1 MPRYLYL
8 LRHAQSADK
17 QIGQT
22 DKERALTPVGSAE
35 ARAVGIF
42 FKEKSIIPELIIT
55 SSALR
60 AKTTSQTVAEILNYD
75 AEKIV
80 VEHCLYE
87 ATVSTFFQLL
97 SQVDNHVN
105 SVLLVGHNPVIAL
118 FADHMT
124 EQQNSFRPSE
134 VLVLKSAAISWND
147 VHKRNTEVT
156 ARFHP
161 IV

>member
-22 DKERALTPVGSAE
+22 DKERALTPIGLKE
-35 ARAVGIF
+35 ARAVGFF
-42 FKEKSIIPELIIT
+42 FKEKSLILELIIT

-75 AEKIV
+75 LEKMV
-80 VEHCLYE
+80 VEDCLYE
-87 ATVSTFFQLL
+87 ATLSTFSQIL
-97 SQVDNHVN
+97 SKIDYQIN
-105 SVLLVGHNPVIAL
+105 SVLIVGHNPVL
-118 FADHMT
+118 TFFADSIT
-124 EQQNSFRPSE
+124 NQQNSFRPAE
-134 VLVLKSAAISWND
+134 VLVLKSQATTWKD
-147 VHKRNTEVT
+147 FHKGNTELL
-156 ARFHP
+156 AKFHP

>member
-22 DKERALTPVGSAE
+22 DKERTLTPVGLAE

-60 AKTTSQTVAEILNYD
+60 AKTTSQIVAEILNYD
-75 AEKIV
+75 LEKIV
-80 VEHCLYE
+80 VAHDLYE

-97 SQVDNHVN
+97 SQVDHHVN
-105 SVLLVGHNPVIAL
+105 SVLIVGHNPVITL
-118 FADHMT
+118 FADHIID
-124 EQQNSFRPSE
+124 QQNSFRPAE
-134 VLVLKSAAISWND
+134 VLVLKSSAESWND
-147 VHKRNTEVT
+147 INKKNTVVEE
-156 ARFHP
+156 RFHS